1 MISLKA
7 SREPFEIE
15 LPYGVRASPLAGLL
29 FIFLILLRSRFSPG
43 TRA

>member
-15 LPYGVRASPLAGLL
+15 LAVMNVSDLVKQDP
-29 FIFLILLRSRFSPG
+29 
-43 TRA
+43 TKCTKE